1 MSVEEIRGVSNSGV
15 IPTIRTTEDL
25 AAFCT
30 RARSHPY
37 VAMDTEFLR
46 EKTFW
51 PKLCLIQMAVPGDG
65 PNDAVLV
72 DPLVEGL
79 SLEPLYALLTDRNV
93 VKVFHAARQDLEI
106 FFVEGG
112 VFPSPLFDTQVAA
125 MVCGYGE
132 QASYETLA
140 RALAKVQVDKSSR
153 FTDWTRRPLSDAQ
166 QSYAL
171 ADVTH
176 LRTVYEA
183 LKAEVDKAGRAEWIA
198 EELATLTEPE
208 TYVTDPAEA
217 WRKVRTRS
225 NQPKF
230 LAIVKELAR
239 FREDYAQSQNIA
251 RSRLFKD
258 DALLEIAGAK
268 PQNAEELQR
277 CRLLFREGRKPEIT
291 EGILA
296 AVKRA
301 LALPAAEWPQAEGE
315 GSGKQPS
322 PALVELLKVL
332 LKARSEQSKIA
343 AKLVASSADI
353 DRIAAGERD
362 VPVLKGWR
370 HDIFGRDA
378 LRLCDGQVAITWK
391 GKSLKVIDLAS

>member
-1 MSVEEIRGVSNSGV
+1 MSLSDRRGVSNSGV
-15 IPTIRTTEDL
+15 IPTIRTTDDL
-25 AAFCT
+25 AAFCL
-30 RARSHPY
+30 RARSFPY

-51 PKLCLIQMAVPGDG
+51 PKLCLVQLAVPGDG
-65 PNDAVLV
+65 PQDAVLV
-72 DPLVEGL
+72 DPLSEGL
-79 SLEPLYALLTDRNV
+79 SLAPLYELLTDTSV

-112 VFPSPLFDTQVAA
+112 VFPTPLFDTQVAA

-140 RALAKVQVDKSSR
+140 RSLAKEQVDKSSR
-153 FTDWTRRPLSDAQ
+153 FTDWTRRPLSEAQ
-166 QSYAL
+166 QVYAL

-183 LKAEVDKAGRAEWIA
+183 LKEQLEKAGRTEWIA
-198 EELATLTEPE
+198 EELATLTEPA

-217 WRKVRTRS
+217 WRKIRTRS

-239 FREDYAQSQNIA
+239 FREDYAQAQNIA

-301 LALPAAEWPQAEGE
+301 LALPASEWPVAEPDGP
-315 GSGKQPS
+315 SKPPS
-322 PALVELLKVL
+322 PALVDLLKVL

-343 AKLVASSADI
+343 TKLVASSAEI
-353 DRIAAGERD
+353 DRVAAGERD
-362 VPVLKGWR
+362 LAVLKGWR
-370 HDIFGRDA
+370 HEVFGRDA
-378 LRLCDGQVAITWK
+378 LRLCEGQVAITWK
-391 GKSLKVIDLAS
+391 GKNLKVIDVE